1 MNDLLALAS
10 GVIVTGFDGVTLDA
24 PTREALAG
32 VPFAG
37 YILFARN
44 LHDVAAT
51 RALTDDLRSLCA
63 LAPILAID
71 QEGGRIARL
80 RNGVEALPPMMAL
93 GATGDAALAHDAG
106 VQLGHDLRRA
116 GFNLDFAPVL
126 DLAIDP
132 GNTVIGTRAFG
143 SSPAVVAQLGAAL
156 ARGLEDSGIVATFK
170 HFPGHGATSRDTHL
184 GPARLD
190 VDRETLFARDL
201 APFFACSSDARA
213 IMAAHVAVP
222 AIDGDVPASLSS
234 RLLTG
239 VLREQW
245 GFQGVCV
252 TDCMQ
257 MDAIAQ
263 GVGTVAGVT
272 LAIAAGADCAL
283 VSHDPLLA
291 REAALHLAQA
301 VERGDLPFE
310 RLQTAHARVARLR
323 AMLAPPIDV
332 HAAAPHAGIGR
343 RIAGRAVTVVRGTL
357 AADRAHCLAVVFGD
371 ASGGAVL
378 GIPAVAVALDPDDE
392 QRAVMLDAVRVANR
406 RPVILMYRAH
416 LHAGQRR
423 AIDAI
428 VEMFP
433 AAIVVSTGEPFDLA
447 GAGAA
452 QILAASYGN
461 DEAALGGLADVLFEH
476 APGAGRLPVGS

>member
-1 MNDLLALAS
+1 
-10 GVIVTGFDGVTLDA
+10 
-24 PTREALAG
+24 
-32 VPFAG
+32 
-37 YILFARN
+37 
-44 LHDVAAT
+44 
-51 RALTDDLRSLCA
+51 
-63 LAPILAID
+63 
-71 QEGGRIARL
+71 
-80 RNGVEALPPMMAL
+80 MMAL

-106 VQLGHDLRRA
+106 VQLGARSAACRIQSGLRA
-116 GFNLDFAPVL
+116 GARPRDRS
-126 DLAIDP
+126 

-190 VDRETLFARDL
+190 VDRETLRARDL

-245 GFQGVCV
+245 GLQGVCV

-310 RLQTAHARVARLR
+310 RLQTAHARVDAVAGTCSHRRSTCTRQRRTRASAVVSRARGHGCARR
-323 AMLAPPIDV
+323 ASRPIARD
-332 HAAAPHAGIGR
+332 
-343 RIAGRAVTVVRGTL
+343 
-357 AADRAHCLAVVFGD
+357 CLAVVFGD
-371 ASGGAVL
+371 ASW
-378 GIPAVAVALDPDDE
+378 
-392 QRAVMLDAVRVANR
+392 
-406 RPVILMYRAH
+406 
-416 LHAGQRR
+416 RR
-423 AIDAI
+423 AC
-428 VEMFP
+428 
-433 AAIVVSTGEPFDLA
+433 
-447 GAGAA
+447 
-452 QILAASYGN
+452 
-461 DEAALGGLADVLFEH
+461 
-476 APGAGRLPVGS
+476 